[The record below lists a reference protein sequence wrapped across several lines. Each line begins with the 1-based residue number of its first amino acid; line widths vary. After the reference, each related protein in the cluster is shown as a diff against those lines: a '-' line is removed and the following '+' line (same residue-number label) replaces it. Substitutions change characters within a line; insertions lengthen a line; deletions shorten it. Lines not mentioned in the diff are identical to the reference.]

1 MIRFEGV
8 SKIYSTDVVLKN
20 INWEIKKGEKVGL
33 VGSNGAGKSTQ
44 FKILIGEE
52 EQTSGTIIKEGNPK
66 IAHLKQEFDCNL
78 NFSVRQELES
88 SFKDI
93 QIVAIKLLEIENK
106 MKSLDI
112 KKNSDE
118 LEIFVNQLA
127 KYQAKFEALGGY
139 KMQSDVEKILPK
151 LGFSIEDADKLV
163 GNFSGG
169 WQMKVALG
177 KIILQKPDLLL
188 LDEPTNHLDLETIF
202 WLEEYLSSLKIAV
215 IIISHDRYFLD
226 KLCKKII
233 FVDRGTSETYN
244 GNYSFFVEQKS
255 LNEES
260 QNKAY
265 QLQQKEIELQK
276 RYIDRF
282 RASATRSSQAKSRE
296 KQLKKI
302 SKIEAPIA
310 KSKSPVFNFPE
321 CPRSGKL
328 VLNIKNLSHSFED
341 KILFLDINLKISSG
355 EKIAILGPNGC
366 GKSTLLK
373 IIMKKI
379 SPEIGEINLGKH
391 NIITSYYEQNQAEA
405 LSLDERVIDLIC
417 NKSPE
422 WSQKKVRTFL
432 GGFGFQNETVFKYI
446 KQLSGGEKARLALA
460 LMIINPSNFL
470 LLDEPTNHL
479 DLQSKENL
487 ELAIKNYKGSL
498 LIISHDRYFI
508 SKVANRIIEI
518 KDSKLFSY
526 DGNYEYFLEKTQ
538 SQKNLITF
546 NKIYNWLSKI
556 THLSLHS
563 LPSLIN
569 LKNTKIGFNNLN
581 EKLRFPRKTFSNF

>member
-20 INWEIKKGEKVGL
+20 ISWEIKKGEKVGL

-215 IIISHDRYFLD
+215 VIISHDRYFLD

-233 FVDRGTSETYN
+233 FVDRGISETYN

-255 LNEES
+255 LNEEL

-391 NIITSYYEQNQAEA
+391 NIITSYYEQNQSEA
-405 LSLDERVIDLIC
+405 LSLEERVIDLIC
-417 NKSPE
+417 KKSPE

-460 LMIINPSNFL
+460 LIIINPSNFL

-508 SKVANRIIEI
+508 SKVANRVIEI

-538 SQKNLITF
+538 SQEI
-546 NKIYNWLSKI
+546 
-556 THLSLHS
+556 
-563 LPSLIN
+563 
-569 LKNTKIGFNNLN
+569 
-581 EKLRFPRKTFSNF
+581 

>member
-1 MIRFEGV
+1 VIRFEGV

-20 INWEIKKGEKVGL
+20 INWEVKKGEKVGL

-44 FKILIGEE
+44 FKILIGDEDP
-52 EQTSGTIIKEGNPK
+52 TSGTIIKEGNPK
-66 IAHLKQEFDCNL
+66 IAHLKQELDCNL
-78 NFSVRQELES
+78 NLSVREELES

-93 QIVAIKLLEIENK
+93 QIVAIKLLEIENN

-112 KKNSDE
+112 KKHADE
-118 LEIFVNQLA
+118 FEILVNQLA

-188 LDEPTNHLDLETIF
+188 LDEPTNHLDLDTIF

-215 IIISHDRYFLD
+215 MIISHDRYFLD

-328 VLNIKNLSHSFED
+328 VLNIKNLSHSFDD

-366 GKSTLLK
+366 GKSTLFK

-422 WSQKKVRTFL
+422 WSQKKARTFL
-432 GGFGFQNETVFKYI
+432 GGFGFQNETVFKYV

-460 LMIINPSNFL
+460 LMIMNPSNFL
-470 LLDEPTNHL
+470 LFDEPTNHL

-498 LIISHDRYFI
+498 LLISHDRYFI
-508 SKVANRIIEI
+508 SKVANRIVEI

-526 DGNYEYFLEKTQ
+526 SGNYEYFLEKTQ
-538 SQKNLITF
+538 SQKI
-546 NKIYNWLSKI
+546 
-556 THLSLHS
+556 
-563 LPSLIN
+563 
-569 LKNTKIGFNNLN
+569 
-581 EKLRFPRKTFSNF
+581 

>member
-20 INWEIKKGEKVGL
+20 ISWEIKKGEKVGL

-78 NFSVRQELES
+78 DFSVRQELES

-139 KMQSDVEKILPK
+139 KIQSDVEKILPK

-215 IIISHDRYFLD
+215 VIISHDRYFLD

-310 KSKSPVFNFPE
+310 KTKSPIFNFPE

-446 KQLSGGEKARLALA
+446 QQLSGGEKARLALA

-526 DGNYEYFLEKTQ
+526 DGNYEYFLEKTKR
-538 SQKNLITF
+538 QKN
-546 NKIYNWLSKI
+546 
-556 THLSLHS
+556 
-563 LPSLIN
+563 
-569 LKNTKIGFNNLN
+569 
-581 EKLRFPRKTFSNF
+581 

>member
-20 INWEIKKGEKVGL
+20 ISWEIKKGEKVGL

-215 IIISHDRYFLD
+215 MIISHDRYFLD

-405 LSLDERVIDLIC
+405 LSLDARVFDLIC

-538 SQKNLITF
+538 SQKI
-546 NKIYNWLSKI
+546 
-556 THLSLHS
+556 
-563 LPSLIN
+563 
-569 LKNTKIGFNNLN
+569 
-581 EKLRFPRKTFSNF
+581 

>member
-1 MIRFEGV
+1 MIRFEDV

-20 INWEIKKGEKVGL
+20 ISWEIKKGEKVGL

-78 NFSVRQELES
+78 NFTVRQELES
-88 SFKDI
+88 SFQDI
-93 QIVAIKLLEIENK
+93 QVVAIKLLEIENK

-151 LGFSIEDADKLV
+151 LGFSIQDADKLV

-177 KIILQKPDLLL
+177 KIILKKPDLLL

-233 FVDRGTSETYN
+233 FVDRGTCETYN

-379 SPEIGEINLGKH
+379 FPEIGEINLGKH

-417 NKSPE
+417 KKSPE

-538 SQKNLITF
+538 SQKI
-546 NKIYNWLSKI
+546 
-556 THLSLHS
+556 
-563 LPSLIN
+563 
-569 LKNTKIGFNNLN
+569 
-581 EKLRFPRKTFSNF
+581 

>member
-20 INWEIKKGEKVGL
+20 ISWEIKKGEKVGL

-93 QIVAIKLLEIENK
+93 QIVAVKLLEIENK

-151 LGFSIEDADKLV
+151 LGFSLEDADKLV

-538 SQKNLITF
+538 SQI
-546 NKIYNWLSKI
+546 I
-556 THLSLHS
+556 
-563 LPSLIN
+563 
-569 LKNTKIGFNNLN
+569 
-581 EKLRFPRKTFSNF
+581 

>member
-20 INWEIKKGEKVGL
+20 ISWEIKKGEKVGL

-188 LDEPTNHLDLETIF
+188 LDEPTNHLDLDTIF
-202 WLEEYLSSLKIAV
+202 WLEEYLSSLKIAI

-405 LSLDERVIDLIC
+405 LSLEKRVIDLIC
-417 NKSPE
+417 DKSPE

-498 LIISHDRYFI
+498 LIVSHDRYFI

-538 SQKNLITF
+538 SQKI
-546 NKIYNWLSKI
+546 
-556 THLSLHS
+556 
-563 LPSLIN
+563 
-569 LKNTKIGFNNLN
+569 
-581 EKLRFPRKTFSNF
+581 

>member
-20 INWEIKKGEKVGL
+20 ISWEIKKGEKVGL

-188 LDEPTNHLDLETIF
+188 LDEPTNHLDLETIL

-233 FVDRGTSETYN
+233 FVERGTSETYN

-328 VLNIKNLSHSFED
+328 VLNIKNLSHSFDD

-355 EKIAILGPNGC
+355 DKIAILGPNGC

-379 SPEIGEINLGKH
+379 YPEIGEINLGNH

-508 SKVANRIIEI
+508 SKVANRIIQI
-518 KDSKLFSY
+518 KDSKLISY

-538 SQKNLITF
+538 SQRI
-546 NKIYNWLSKI
+546 
-556 THLSLHS
+556 
-563 LPSLIN
+563 
-569 LKNTKIGFNNLN
+569 
-581 EKLRFPRKTFSNF
+581 

>member
-1 MIRFEGV
+1 MIRFEDV

-33 VGSNGAGKSTQ
+33 VGCNGAGKSTQ

-66 IAHLKQEFDCNL
+66 IVHLKQEFDCNL
-78 NFSVRQELES
+78 SFSVRQELES

-93 QIVAIKLLEIENK
+93 QIVAVKLLEIEKK

-112 KKNSDE
+112 KKHSEE
-118 LEIFVNQLA
+118 LQILVNQLA

-151 LGFSIEDADKLV
+151 LGFSTEDADKLV

-188 LDEPTNHLDLETIF
+188 LDEPTNHLDLDTIF
-202 WLEEYLSSLKIAV
+202 WLEEYLSSLKIAI

-233 FVDRGTSETYN
+233 FVDRGTSEIYN

-255 LNEES
+255 LNEEL
-260 QNKAY
+260 QNKKY
-265 QLQQKEIELQK
+265 QLQQQEIAEQK

-302 SKIEAPIA
+302 SKIEAPRA
-310 KSKSPVFNFPE
+310 KAKSPVFNFPE

-341 KILFLDINLKISSG
+341 KILFLDVNLKIYSG

-391 NIITSYYEQNQAEA
+391 NLITSYYQQNQAEA
-405 LSLDERVIDLIC
+405 LSLESRVIDLIC
-417 NKSPE
+417 DKSPE

-487 ELAIKNYKGSL
+487 ELAIRNYKGSL

-508 SKVANRIIEI
+508 SRVANKIVEI

-526 DGNYEYFLEKTQ
+526 DGNYEYFLEKR
-538 SQKNLITF
+538 
-546 NKIYNWLSKI
+546 
-556 THLSLHS
+556 
-563 LPSLIN
+563 
-569 LKNTKIGFNNLN
+569 LK
-581 EKLRFPRKTFSNF
+581 S

>member
-20 INWEIKKGEKVGL
+20 ISWEIKKGEKVGL

-151 LGFSIEDADKLV
+151 LGFSTEDADKLV

-188 LDEPTNHLDLETIF
+188 LDEPTNHLDLDTIF

-538 SQKNLITF
+538 SQKI
-546 NKIYNWLSKI
+546 
-556 THLSLHS
+556 
-563 LPSLIN
+563 
-569 LKNTKIGFNNLN
+569 
-581 EKLRFPRKTFSNF
+581 

>member
-1 MIRFEGV
+1 
-8 SKIYSTDVVLKN
+8 
-20 INWEIKKGEKVGL
+20 
-33 VGSNGAGKSTQ
+33 
-44 FKILIGEE
+44 
-52 EQTSGTIIKEGNPK
+52 
-66 IAHLKQEFDCNL
+66 
-78 NFSVRQELES
+78 VRQELES

-188 LDEPTNHLDLETIF
+188 LDEPTNHLDLDTIF

-233 FVDRGTSETYN
+233 FVDRGTSEIYN

-302 SKIEAPIA
+302 SKIQAPIA

-405 LSLDERVIDLIC
+405 LTLDERVIDLIC

-432 GGFGFQNETVFKYI
+432 GGFGFQNETVFKYV

-508 SKVANRIIEI
+508 SKVANRIVEI

-538 SQKNLITF
+538 SHK
-546 NKIYNWLSKI
+546 KI
-556 THLSLHS
+556 
-563 LPSLIN
+563 
-569 LKNTKIGFNNLN
+569 
-581 EKLRFPRKTFSNF
+581 

>member
-52 EQTSGTIIKEGNPK
+52 DQTSGTIIKEGNPK

-151 LGFSIEDADKLV
+151 LGFSNEDADKLV

-282 RASATRSSQAKSRE
+282 RASANRSSQAKSRE

-302 SKIEAPIA
+302 SKIEAPTS

-508 SKVANRIIEI
+508 SKVANRIVEI

-526 DGNYEYFLEKTQ
+526 NGNYEYFLEKTQ
-538 SQKNLITF
+538 SHK
-546 NKIYNWLSKI
+546 KI
-556 THLSLHS
+556 
-563 LPSLIN
+563 
-569 LKNTKIGFNNLN
+569 
-581 EKLRFPRKTFSNF
+581 

>member
-1 MIRFEGV
+1 VIRFEDV

-20 INWEIKKGEKVGL
+20 INWAIKKGEKVGL

-106 MKSLDI
+106 MKSLDV
-112 KKNSDE
+112 KKHSDE

-127 KYQAKFEALGGY
+127 KYQAKYEALGGY

-188 LDEPTNHLDLETIF
+188 LDEPTNHLDLETIL

-233 FVDRGTSETYN
+233 FVDRGISETYN

-310 KSKSPVFNFPE
+310 KSKSPVFNFPD

-373 IIMKKI
+373 IIMKKL

-405 LSLDERVIDLIC
+405 LSLEERVIDLIC

-538 SQKNLITF
+538 S
-546 NKIYNWLSKI
+546 NKKI
-556 THLSLHS
+556 
-563 LPSLIN
+563 
-569 LKNTKIGFNNLN
+569 
-581 EKLRFPRKTFSNF
+581 

>member
-20 INWEIKKGEKVGL
+20 ISWEIKKGEKVGL

-106 MKSLDI
+106 MKSLDT

-151 LGFSIEDADKLV
+151 LGFSLEDADKLV

-379 SPEIGEINLGKH
+379 YPEIGEINLGNH

-405 LSLDERVIDLIC
+405 LPLDERVIDLIC

-518 KDSKLFSY
+518 KDSKLISY
-526 DGNYEYFLEKTQ
+526 GGNYEYFLEKTQ
-538 SQKNLITF
+538 SQKI
-546 NKIYNWLSKI
+546 
-556 THLSLHS
+556 
-563 LPSLIN
+563 
-569 LKNTKIGFNNLN
+569 
-581 EKLRFPRKTFSNF
+581 

>member
-20 INWEIKKGEKVGL
+20 INWQIKKGEKVGL

-112 KKNSDE
+112 KKHSDE

-151 LGFSIEDADKLV
+151 LGFSTEDADKLI

-177 KIILQKPDLLL
+177 KIILQNPDLLL

-233 FVDRGTSETYN
+233 FVDRGMSETYN

-276 RYIDRF
+276 SYIDRF
-282 RASATRSSQAKSRE
+282 RASANRSSQAKSRE

-355 EKIAILGPNGC
+355 DKIAILGPNGC

-405 LSLDERVIDLIC
+405 LPLEERVIDLIF

-538 SQKNLITF
+538 SQKV
-546 NKIYNWLSKI
+546 
-556 THLSLHS
+556 
-563 LPSLIN
+563 
-569 LKNTKIGFNNLN
+569 
-581 EKLRFPRKTFSNF
+581 

>member
-1 MIRFEGV
+1 MIRFESV

-20 INWEIKKGEKVGL
+20 ISWEIKKGEKVGL

-151 LGFSIEDADKLV
+151 LGFSIEDADQLV

-188 LDEPTNHLDLETIF
+188 LEEPTNHLDLETIF

-302 SKIEAPIA
+302 SKIESPIA

-379 SPEIGEINLGKH
+379 SPEIGDINLGKH

-405 LSLDERVIDLIC
+405 LSSDERVIDLIC

-538 SQKNLITF
+538 SQKI
-546 NKIYNWLSKI
+546 
-556 THLSLHS
+556 
-563 LPSLIN
+563 
-569 LKNTKIGFNNLN
+569 
-581 EKLRFPRKTFSNF
+581 

>member
-1 MIRFEGV
+1 MIRFEDV

-20 INWEIKKGEKVGL
+20 ISWEIKNGEKVGL

-106 MKSLDI
+106 MKSLDT

-151 LGFSIEDADKLV
+151 LGFSLEDADKLV

-379 SPEIGEINLGKH
+379 YPEIGEINLGNH

-538 SQKNLITF
+538 SQKI
-546 NKIYNWLSKI
+546 
-556 THLSLHS
+556 
-563 LPSLIN
+563 
-569 LKNTKIGFNNLN
+569 
-581 EKLRFPRKTFSNF
+581 

>member
-20 INWEIKKGEKVGL
+20 ISWEIKKGEKVGL

-52 EQTSGTIIKEGNPK
+52 EQTSGSILKEGNPK

-93 QIVAIKLLEIENK
+93 QIVANKLLEIENK

-151 LGFSIEDADKLV
+151 LGFSAEDADKLV

-233 FVDRGTSETYN
+233 FVDRGKSETYN

-405 LSLDERVIDLIC
+405 LPLDYKVIDLIC

-526 DGNYEYFLEKTQ
+526 DGNYEYFLGKTQ
-538 SQKNLITF
+538 SQKI
-546 NKIYNWLSKI
+546 
-556 THLSLHS
+556 
-563 LPSLIN
+563 
-569 LKNTKIGFNNLN
+569 
-581 EKLRFPRKTFSNF
+581 

>member
-1 MIRFEGV
+1 MIRFEDV

-20 INWEIKKGEKVGL
+20 ISWEIKKGEKVGL

-93 QIVAIKLLEIENK
+93 QIVALKLLEIENK

-188 LDEPTNHLDLETIF
+188 LDEPTNHLDLDTIF

-310 KSKSPVFNFPE
+310 NSKSPVFNFPE

-405 LSLDERVIDLIC
+405 LSLDERVIDLIF

-538 SQKNLITF
+538 SQKI
-546 NKIYNWLSKI
+546 
-556 THLSLHS
+556 
-563 LPSLIN
+563 
-569 LKNTKIGFNNLN
+569 
-581 EKLRFPRKTFSNF
+581 

>member
-1 MIRFEGV
+1 MIRFEDV

-20 INWEIKKGEKVGL
+20 INWEVKKGEKVGL

-52 EQTSGTIIKEGNPK
+52 DQTSGIIIKEGNPK
-66 IAHLKQEFDCNL
+66 IAHLKQELDCNL
-78 NFSVRQELES
+78 SSSVREELES
-88 SFKDI
+88 SFKDV
-93 QIVAIKLLEIENK
+93 QIVSIKLFEIENK
-106 MKSLDI
+106 MKKLDV
-112 KKNSDE
+112 KKNSNE
-118 LEIFVNQLA
+118 LEKLVNQLA

-151 LGFSIEDADKLV
+151 LGFSIEDADQLV
-163 GNFSGG
+163 GHFSGG

-188 LDEPTNHLDLETIF
+188 LDEPTNHLDLDTIL
-202 WLEEYLSSLKIAV
+202 WLEEYLSSLKIA
-215 IIISHDRYFLD
+215 IIVISHDRYFLD

-233 FVDRGTSETYN
+233 FIDRGISEIYN
-244 GNYSFFVEQKS
+244 GNYSFFVQQKS

-265 QLQQKEIELQK
+265 QLQQKEIEIQK
-276 RYIDRF
+276 KYIDRF
-282 RASATRSSQAKSRE
+282 RASATRSSQAKSKE

-302 SKIEAPIA
+302 PKVEAPRT
-310 KSKSPVFNFPE
+310 KSKSPAFIFPE

-328 VLNIKNLSHSFED
+328 VLNIKNLSHSYKD
-341 KILFLDINLKISSG
+341 KILFLDVNLKISSG

-391 NIITSYYEQNQAEA
+391 NIITSYYAQNQAEA
-405 LSLDERVIDLIC
+405 LSLEEKVIDVIC
-417 NKSPE
+417 DKSPE
-422 WSQKKVRTFL
+422 WSQKKIRTFL

-487 ELAIKNYKGSL
+487 ELAIKNYKGSS

-508 SKVANRIIEI
+508 SKVANRIVEI

-538 SQKNLITF
+538 NHK
-546 NKIYNWLSKI
+546 KI
-556 THLSLHS
+556 
-563 LPSLIN
+563 
-569 LKNTKIGFNNLN
+569 
-581 EKLRFPRKTFSNF
+581 

>member
-20 INWEIKKGEKVGL
+20 ISWEIKKGEKVGL

-498 LIISHDRYFI
+498 IIISHDRYFI

-538 SQKNLITF
+538 SHK
-546 NKIYNWLSKI
+546 
-556 THLSLHS
+556 
-563 LPSLIN
+563 
-569 LKNTKIGFNNLN
+569 
-581 EKLRFPRKTFSNF
+581 KL

>member
-112 KKNSDE
+112 KKHSDE
-118 LEIFVNQLA
+118 LEILVNQLA

-188 LDEPTNHLDLETIF
+188 LDEPTNHLDLDTIF

-302 SKIEAPIA
+302 SKIEAPRA

-341 KILFLDINLKISSG
+341 KILFLDVNLKISSG

-405 LSLDERVIDLIC
+405 LSLEERVIDLIC

-508 SKVANRIIEI
+508 SKVANRIVEI

-538 SQKNLITF
+538 SRK
-546 NKIYNWLSKI
+546 KI
-556 THLSLHS
+556 
-563 LPSLIN
+563 
-569 LKNTKIGFNNLN
+569 
-581 EKLRFPRKTFSNF
+581 